1 MSLPPPLTEEARGR
15 LLQAYGRI
23 AEFRERVLREHGD
36 QLSCAEGCDACC
48 GQVLSLRPVEA
59 AYLLEGGR
67 ALSPEA
73 VSRIWHALSSGSPGC
88 PLLHGGLCLVYEHRP
103 ALCRTHGLP
112 MIRSEA
118 GETILH
124 HCPRNF
130 REVDVSE
137 LPGALVLDEAR
148 LALLLDTVDALYRR
162 GTGWDGGRVAVDE
175 LLRAGLY
182 T

>member
-23 AEFRERVLREHGD
+23 AEFTARVVREQGHE
-36 QLSCAEGCDACC
+36 LSCGEGCDGCC
-48 GQVLSLRPVEA
+48 RGVLSLRPVEA
-59 AYLLEGGR
+59 AYLLEGAR
-67 ALSPEA
+67 ALPPEA
-73 VSRIWHALSSGSPGC
+73 VSLVWQALSSGAPGC
-88 PLLHGGLCLVYEHRP
+88 PVLQGGLCLAYEHRP

-112 MIRSEA
+112 MIRTEA
-118 GETILH
+118 GETLLH

-130 REVDVSE
+130 RETDVSE
-137 LPGALVLDEAR
+137 LPPSLVLDEGR
-148 LALLLDTVDALYRR
+148 LSLLLDTVDALYRR
-162 GTGWDGGRVAVDE
+162 GAGWDGERVAVDE